1 MRKECEEPLK
11 AGQPALIVT
20 YGNTTRK
27 HRPLD
32 RDVVVLGRN
41 PACDFGLVSPE
52 VAPVHCV
59 LLRTE
64 QGWRIRD
71 CSGGRHATRVNGRA
85 IHDEAL
91 HDGDVL
97 QIGTFSFEMRL
108 PSSRPTPIPGT
119 TPVVDDQLMQR
130 LRYLQR
136 SRRNLV
142 RLALRLRQKARKSSP
157 LPPTLAEL
165 ERQAESLRGLQRD
178 YEALVAEYE
187 HRLSELEKAER
198 EVCDER
204 AALEHECSERQT
216 RLEKAE
222 HDMARRQAEA
232 ESRIKS
238 RWADCEDRCR
248 RAEQERPQSQ
258 PVVANGEGAAIV
270 SAELAA
276 LLDRRSREL
285 DCFARHLRRQRQSLA
300 EQTSSPAPKDDV
312 ERLAQLESEVA
323 RLRAQTQRGH
333 EQNRRLH
340 SELTD
345 LDTRMRKRQEEL
357 TTERDKAHDEAN
369 SASSQVHELQAITES
384 LRREIHDRDV
394 LLEKLRRQLDQEAAP
409 VNLEHS
415 GSYEREL
422 NAFRLELEADRR
434 ELNEQ
439 LCQLQVRQAE
449 MEATARD
456 SEMQMSRERAVIAR
470 ERAELT
476 RLRDEIRLAKERSVR
491 EGGVRDRLANLHRL
505 KEQLANSTSASA
517 PGDQLRAPSD
527 QLRR

>member
-32 RDVVVLGRN
+32 RDVLVLGRSA
-41 PACDFGLVSPE
+41 ACDFGLVSPE
-52 VAPVHCV
+52 VAPVHCI

-71 CSGGRHATRVNGRA
+71 CSGGRHATRVNGKA
-85 IHDEAL
+85 VHEEAL

-108 PSSRPTPIPGT
+108 PASRPTPIPGT
-119 TPVVDDQLMQR
+119 TPVVDDRLRQR
-130 LRYLQR
+130 LKYLQR

-178 YEALVAEYE
+178 YETLVAEYE

-204 AALEHECSERQT
+204 AALEHECSERRT

-232 ESRIKS
+232 ELRIKF
-238 RWADCEDRCR
+238 RWAECEERCR
-248 RAEQERPQSQ
+248 RAEQKRAQSQ
-258 PVVANGEGAAIV
+258 PLTANGDGAAAI

-276 LLDRRSREL
+276 QLNRRSREL
-285 DCFARHLRRQRQSLA
+285 DCFARHLRRQRQRLP
-300 EQTSSPAPKDDV
+300 EQSSSPTPKADA
-312 ERLAQLESEVA
+312 ERVTQLESEVT
-323 RLRAQTQRGH
+323 RLRAEIQRWH
-333 EQNRRLH
+333 EQNRHLQ
-340 SELTD
+340 SELAD
-345 LDTRMRKRQEEL
+345 LEARMRQRQSEL
-357 TTERDKAHDEAN
+357 AAERDKARDEGN
-369 SASSQVHELQAITES
+369 TASSQVRELQAISES

-394 LLEKLRRQLDQEAAP
+394 LLEKLRRQLDQQAAP

-439 LCQLQVRQAE
+439 LCQLQARQAE
-449 MEATARD
+449 METTARD

-476 RLRDEIRLAKERSVR
+476 RLRDEIRLAKDRSVR

-505 KEQLANSTSASA
+505 KEQLANSASASA

>member
-32 RDVVVLGRN
+32 RDVHVLGRN
-41 PACDFGLVSPE
+41 AACDVALVSPE
-52 VAPVHCV
+52 VAPVHCI

-108 PSSRPTPIPGT
+108 PTSRPTPIPGT

-130 LRYLQR
+130 LKYLQR

-142 RLALRLRQKARKSSP
+142 RLALRLRQKARRSSP

-222 HDMARRQAEA
+222 HDMARRQAEM
-232 ESRIKS
+232 ESRLKI
-238 RWADCEDRCR
+238 RWEECEERCR
-248 RAEQERPQSQ
+248 QAEQEPAPSKPAR
-258 PVVANGEGAAIV
+258 ANGDNTAV
-270 SAELAA
+270 TAERAA

-285 DCFARHLRRQRQSLA
+285 KCFARHLRRQRSRLP
-300 EQTSSPAPKDDV
+300 EPSSSSPTHEADAGRV
-312 ERLAQLESEVA
+312 AQLESEVT
-323 RLRAQTQRGH
+323 RLRAEAQRWR
-333 EQNRRLH
+333 EQNRGLQAESADHDAQARQRQV
-340 SELTD
+340 ELAA
-345 LDTRMRKRQEEL
+345 
-357 TTERDKAHDEAN
+357 ERDKARDETNA
-369 SASSQVHELQAITES
+369 ASSQVQELQTIGES

-394 LLEKLRRQLDQEAAP
+394 LLEKLRRQLNQETAP
-409 VNLEHS
+409 VDLEHS

-456 SEMQMSRERAVIAR
+456 AEVQMSRERAVIAR

-476 RLRDEIRLAKERSVR
+476 RLRDEIRLTKDRSVR

-505 KEQLANSTSASA
+505 KQQLANSTSASA